1 MKIERTEVFKKD
13 YRRLP
18 AKTQKATAKQ
28 VTQILIDHTHPSL
41 RIEGI
46 AGKKG
51 LFSVRVDSR
60 YRISL
65 AFTDRDT
72 VLLRRILDRDDLYRN
87 P

>member
-13 YRRLP
+13 YQRLP
-18 AKTQKATAKQ
+18 AKVQKAAAKQ
-28 VTQILIDHTHPSL
+28 IAQILMDHTHSSL
-41 RIEGI
+41 RLEGI

-65 AFTDRDT
+65 AFTEHDT
-72 VLLRRILDRDDLYRN
+72 ILLRRIFDHDDLYRN